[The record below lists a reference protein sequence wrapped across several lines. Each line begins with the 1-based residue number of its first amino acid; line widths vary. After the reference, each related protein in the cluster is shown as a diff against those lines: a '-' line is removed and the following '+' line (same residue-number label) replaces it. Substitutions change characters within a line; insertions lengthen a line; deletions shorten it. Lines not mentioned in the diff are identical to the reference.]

1 MNRRDLYEKAIGYLE
16 DAESIYNEAGGDPD
30 DDGEEEIYQL
40 CFKAEKIAHQLGW
53 GEWVRY
59 ASHLHDFGIFDL
71 WEEISQ
77 EAYEEGLIE

>member
-1 MNRRDLYEKAIGYLE
+1 VNRRDLYEKAIGYLE

-40 CFKAEKIAHQLGW
+40 CRKAEKIAHQLGW